1 MNHDHGQDN
10 NSSKSI
16 MKYIFIGFLL
26 VAGFFLI
33 TEHRAHLF
41 GILPFLLLAACPLM
55 HFFGHGR
62 HRHGGGNKNSGKNSS
77 GKNSEPGHGPQH

>member
-1 MNHDHGQDN
+1 MNNDHGQDN
-10 NSSKSI
+10 HSSNSI

-33 TEHRAHLF
+33 TEHRAHLY

-55 HFFGHGR
+55 HFFGH
-62 HRHGGGNKNSGKNSS
+62 RHGGHSDHEERKSKPEP
-77 GKNSEPGHGPQH
+77 SEHHH